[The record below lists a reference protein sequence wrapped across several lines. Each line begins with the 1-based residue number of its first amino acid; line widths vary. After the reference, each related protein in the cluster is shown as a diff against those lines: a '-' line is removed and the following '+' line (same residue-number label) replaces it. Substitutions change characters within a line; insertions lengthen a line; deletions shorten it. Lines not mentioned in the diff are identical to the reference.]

1 MNWELGNGAR
11 RLLFYNSESSPDVDV
26 VLMRIVRA
34 YATMQQS
41 GDPEILRALQLCKMI
56 FTSENVPHYEYDIAI
71 SMRPCGIYVSNYAIS
86 KQIGNQLRRRT
97 GMLIFLDAEITST
110 VEIGLGGLSSCA
122 EGYVLLKNAFVLLPC
137 DLYNHPSVSSNSRCT
152 SSNVVAEKS

>member
-41 GDPEILRALQLCKMI
+41 GDPEILRALQLCK
-56 FTSENVPHYEYDIAI
+56 I
-71 SMRPCGIYVSNYAIS
+71 S
-86 KQIGNQLRRRT
+86 
-97 GMLIFLDAEITST
+97 
-110 VEIGLGGLSSCA
+110 
-122 EGYVLLKNAFVLLPC
+122 C
-137 DLYNHPSVSSNSRCT
+137 DHQ
-152 SSNVVAEKS
+152 